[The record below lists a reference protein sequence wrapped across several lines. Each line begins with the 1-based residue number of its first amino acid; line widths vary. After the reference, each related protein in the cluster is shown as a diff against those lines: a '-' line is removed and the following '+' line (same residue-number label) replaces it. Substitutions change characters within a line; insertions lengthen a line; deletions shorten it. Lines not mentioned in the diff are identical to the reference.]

1 MKKKTII
8 TSALAFMGAFAFAQ
22 ATLPS
27 TENFNSFTG
36 TFTQQGWSYTENP
49 FGTPSY
55 AYTTGG
61 VSGSAMGRLDETGDI
76 VTVFVGGQMG
86 ATTYYLQGKNSGGG
100 WQGTFDVQESTN
112 GTAWTNLASY
122 TTASPMP
129 TTLTQFTVTPAAA
142 SRYIRWNFTNKIS
155 GHNVSIDNINITAGI
170 PVVQDINVKYN
181 STSILS
187 GGTTSIFN
195 SAVGTPTNVNFT
207 VENIGLTALN
217 ISSVTFAGANASD
230 FTVSSPATPFSVA
243 ATSNQA
249 LVVSFN
255 PSAAG
260 TRVADMIIA
269 NDDADE
275 ATYTIH
281 LNAVGG
287 NASTEPATQATN
299 LTFSNIKSYRAVYSF
314 NPASGGAD
322 GYIVLRKNTSSPISD
337 IPVDGVSYQRGDMVG
352 SSKVVAV
359 GTSSSNVVPNIWA
372 STNYQLAVFAYNG
385 SGSLINYNT
394 TSPALNGFTSSGS
407 MMPTNEYNTISTSST
422 SFLTNLH
429 NLINP
434 HTSLFYSNYANT
446 MINLF
451 EARDTANGQK
461 FVECRYS
468 GFRAVYTSPFDWTNN
483 DFARDH
489 TFPHSW
495 MPDAVGGADVLYDN
509 PEVAAYNDQHNL
521 YPVKQTGVNDERS
534 NYPIGEVVTVQ
545 NTFLLAKSGL
555 DLNGK
560 KVYEPRA
567 DHKGNMARAMFYM
580 MTCYN
585 GISYNSGATLWN
597 LRNPISPTVSYGQD
611 QNLLKKWHYQDP
623 PDAYEISR
631 NDFVDSLQNNRNPFI
646 DSVRY
651 ACFIDFS
658 NMSYIAYTGG
668 NQPCYTAV
676 GIKENVATHFEYVLA
691 PNPTS
696 GEFYLMIDAK
706 VAEKFNLDIM
716 DVTGRNV
723 YNRDVDV
730 ENGFN
735 NVVVNDIKL
744 KAGIYFVNLHY
755 KNEKIT
761 RKLIIQ

>member
-8 TSALAFMGAFAFAQ
+8 TSALAFMGALAFAQ

-27 TENFNSFTG
+27 SENFNSFTG
-36 TFTQQGWSYTENP
+36 TFSQQGWSYTENP

-129 TTLTQFTVTPAAA
+129 TTLAQFTVTPAAA

-170 PVVQDINVKYN
+170 PVMQDINVKYN

-322 GYIVLRKNTSSPISD
+322 GYIVLRKNSSSPISD
-337 IPVDGVSYQRGDMVG
+337 IPADGVSYQRGDMVG

-359 GTSSSNVVPNIWA
+359 GTSSSNVVPNVWA

-461 FVECRYS
+461 FVECVYS
-468 GFRAVYTSPFDWTNN
+468 SYRAVYTPPFDWTAT
-483 DFARDH
+483 DFSREH
-489 TFPHSW
+489 SYCHSW
-495 MPDAVGGADVLYDN
+495 MPTFPADN
-509 PEVAAYNDQHNL
+509 PEKPEYNDQHHL
-521 YPVKQTGVNDERS
+521 FPTKFIDVNEERS
-534 NYPIGEVVTVQ
+534 NYPLGEVVTVQ
-545 NTFLLAKSGL
+545 NTFMSAKSGQ
-555 DLNGK
+555 DISGR
-560 KVYEPRA
+560 KVYEPRNA
-567 DHKGNMARAMFYM
+567 QKGNSARAIMYAAA
-580 MTCYN
+580 CYN
-585 GISYNSGATLWN
+585 TVSGNNWKLK
-597 LRNPISPTVSYGQD
+597 NPISTTAPNIILYGQD
-611 QNLLKKWHYQDP
+611 QNLLKKWHFQDL
-623 PDAYEISR
+623 PDSYEISR
-631 NDFVDSLQNNRNPFI
+631 NDFIDSLQGNRNPFV

-651 ACFIDFS
+651 ACYIDFS
-658 NMSYIAYTGG
+658 DMSYIPAPTYTTGI
-668 NQPCYTAV
+668 NSPCYVAV

-696 GEFYLMIDAK
+696 NEFYLMIDAK

-723 YNRDVDV
+723 YKRDVDV
-730 ENGFN
+730 INGFN
-735 NVVVNDIKL
+735 NVVVNDLKL
-744 KAGIYFVNLHY
+744 NSGVYFVNLHY